1 MSNKNK
7 KIIDNKKSSKNKF
20 NENEIEAIKNL
31 NEISIKK
38 ETDLKENLN
47 KEEKELLEKQKQE
60 LNELIKNFDVKI
72 RPKIS
77 SYYLQLKTR
86 EYFLC
91 KQDRFIEAEETKQKA
106 KKIYMEDNKHI
117 DDEKKLKLF
126 QKIEELNNKHRL
138 EYFKFIK
145 NKDKQIYFL
154 KKEED
159 DKKNIEINKF
169 RKEKENEIMQN
180 NIKYFIEKNNK
191 RIKESKGN
199 ENNNFKLN
207 KNNPWN

>member
-1 MSNKNK
+1 M
-7 KIIDNKKSSKNKF
+7 
-20 NENEIEAIKNL
+20 
-31 NEISIKK
+31 
-38 ETDLKENLN
+38 KENLN

>member
-7 KIIDNKKSSKNKF
+7 KIIDSKKSSKNKF
-20 NENEIEAIKNL
+20 NENEIEEIKNL

-38 ETDLKENLN
+38 EIDLKENLN

-106 KKIYMEDNKHI
+106 KKLYMEDNKHI

-126 QKIEELNNKHRL
+126 QKIEELNTKHRL